1 MPNNEQS
8 RWSIKVQ
15 EILQTCQGEIKRT
28 TEIGKKMLSAS
39 KTNSHLHDAYE
50 ELGVL
55 AAKAIQEKSLVWDDP
70 QAKALLEQIGECE
83 RELKTLEN
91 EVDKIRFSEGPV
103 DVSTRSQR
111 TPPSNS

>member
-1 MPNNEQS
+1 MSNPEQS
-8 RWSIKVQ
+8 NWRIKVH
-15 EILQTCQGEIKRT
+15 ELLQTCQGELKRT

-55 AAKAIQEKSLVWDDP
+55 AAKAIREQGLAWDDP
-70 QAKALLEQIGECE
+70 KVQALIKQIDDCE
-83 RELKTLEN
+83 RELETVEK

-103 DVSTRSQR
+103 DVSSRR
-111 TPPSNS
+111 NPPPSSNS